1 MGRAERGLRGCWD
14 EHLFREQLHFS
25 CLCLFSSCSPWLPS
39 SLQVNKTFQELAVF
53 HDIKGM
59 WEELSPKLWTFMES
73 SPEMDL
79 VRVSVL

>member
-1 MGRAERGLRGCWD
+1 MSLP
-14 EHLFREQLHFS
+14 L
-25 CLCLFSSCSPWLPS
+25 LFSSASPWLPS

-59 WEELSPKLWTFMES
+59 WEELSPKIWTFMES

-79 VRVSVL
+79 VRVSVLLMTMCLLDAREASF